1 MLKVIVILIIAYV
14 LYEFVE
20 HAILPL
26 IWLITKRRKRSP
38 TGESGMIGLEAEVKE
53 WEGSKGKV
61 FVHGELWRAK
71 SDAPLKPG
79 DKAFVLSLKGL
90 TLKVKPFEE

>member
-1 MLKVIVILIIAYV
+1 MLKVIVILVMAYV

-26 IWLITKRRKRSP
+26 IWLITKRQKRSP

-53 WEGSKGKV
+53 WKGNKGKV
-61 FVHGELWRAK
+61 FVHGELWRAE
-71 SDAPLKPG
+71 SDAPLNPG

-90 TLKVKPFEE
+90 TLKVKPLEE